1 MMPQPQA
8 PQGGQPDPE
17 QVKTMLRQAV
27 GELKRIA
34 AENGI
39 DIMELLSDNA
49 APSAPEAMPAP
60 RPPASLGQM

>member
-1 MMPQPQA
+1 
-8 PQGGQPDPE
+8 
-17 QVKTMLRQAV
+17 MLRQAV

-49 APSAPEAMPAP
+49 APSAPQEMPAP